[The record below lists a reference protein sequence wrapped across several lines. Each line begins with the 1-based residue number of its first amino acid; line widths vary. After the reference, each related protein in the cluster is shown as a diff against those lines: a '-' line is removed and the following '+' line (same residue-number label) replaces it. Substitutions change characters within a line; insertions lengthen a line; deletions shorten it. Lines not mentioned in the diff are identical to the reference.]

1 MNKIKKSTLNKIECF
16 KQAKK
21 KNVMNIISMEWKR
34 RKKKKE
40 AGEEFKIFKPFVLM

>member
-1 MNKIKKSTLNKIECF
+1 VF
-16 KQAKK
+16 QASEE